1 MKRSLLTAC
10 VLMLAAM
17 LLAGFQQAYPRIATV
32 GPDTGKVGDV
42 ASAKGEN
49 LAKKVVGELFLTDG
63 KTDVKAEVTEQTD
76 TEIKFKVP
84 KIGAGRYRLM
94 VVTANKSSAIE
105 QPVVFTVE

>member
-1 MKRSLLTAC
+1 MKRSLLVAC

-17 LLAGFQQAYPRIATV
+17 LLAGYQQAYPRIASV
-32 GPDTGKVGDV
+32 EPDTGKTGDV

-94 VVTANKSSAIE
+94 VVTANKASAIE

>member
-1 MKRSLLTAC
+1 MKRWLRAAC

-17 LLAGFQQAYPRIATV
+17 LLAGYQAYPRIASV
-32 GPDTGKVGDV
+32 EPDTGKTGDM

-49 LAKKVVGELFLTDG
+49 LAKKVVGELFFTDG
-63 KTDVKAEVTEQTD
+63 KTDVKVEVTEQND

-105 QPVVFTVE
+105 QPVIFTVE